1 MICDL
6 DTGTAMEKLPR
17 RDGNL
22 SRADQR
28 VTVILKCTN
37 IGWRFYHSFAAI
49 MNNVLE

>member
-37 IGWRFYHSFAAI
+37 RG
-49 MNNVLE
+49 L